1 MAADPKQS
9 EFMEDSQEHVVDY
22 DTEEEDEIND
32 DFLRV
37 NVVYDFLPLIHSG
50 KKTKTPKKR
59 GLL

>member
-37 NVVYDFLPLIHSG
+37 NVVYDFLSLIHSG
-50 KKTKTPKKR
+50 KKR